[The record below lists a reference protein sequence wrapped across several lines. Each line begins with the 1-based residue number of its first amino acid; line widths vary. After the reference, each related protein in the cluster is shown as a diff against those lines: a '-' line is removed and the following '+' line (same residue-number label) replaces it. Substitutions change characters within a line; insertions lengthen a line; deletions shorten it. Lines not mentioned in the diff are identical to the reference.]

1 MIALAGDMRL
11 LSDYFVARWRG
22 RLINIHP
29 SLLPKYKG
37 LDTHARAIAAAS
49 LANSGGGLLVVGVS
63 ANPAGTVTSVGGV
76 DLAETDLLAAGDDL
90 GPNGRYL
97 IGARTVDAGGKRVGL
112 LAVAESAAPPVLVE
126 TSGAIYC
133 RSDAGLV
140 QVRTRLELDQLLEK
154 ERALR
159 QRAER
164 HVEGMLDRLAFGH
177 FNYMTVAVVASSRV
191 LTDLPYRWA
200 SEHQADLLALDFAKT
215 CGFSAS
221 DVEVRAGEIE
231 LSLSDDVT
239 GIVRVARNGCVAVGE
254 RRKRPA
260 QDLFL
265 APADL
270 SRRLNDMALA
280 AAALFQTAH
289 AGPILGALFLEGVRD
304 LRLPVAGG
312 TTAPAGK
319 DLVRHFLPERCLEGA
334 GERGAFCEDVLR
346 AAGDIFGAD
355 LVNGEAQPEASPTQV
370 TNPQPQIWHGLT
382 KRTER
387 RIAGLRGHGST

>member
-1 MIALAGDMRL
+1 MSIATKDLEQITGEDVAALAGGATDPQHI
-11 LSDYFVARWRG
+11 AT
-22 RLINIHP
+22 
-29 SLLPKYKG
+29 LP
-37 LDTHARAIAAAS
+37 AWNRAEAAVEAAS
-49 LANSGGGLLVVGVS
+49 LANSGGGLLVVSDSVS
-63 ANPAGTVTSVGGV
+63 EA
-76 DLAETDLLAAGDDL
+76 DLLAVADDL

-97 IGARTVDAGGKRVGL
+97 MQARIVDAGGKRIGL

-126 TSGAIYC
+126 TTGAIYA
-133 RSDAGLV
+133 RSAAGLV
-140 QVRTRLELDQLLEK
+140 QVRSRLELDQLLAK
-154 ERALR
+154 ERMLR

-200 SEHQADLLALDFAKT
+200 SERQADLLALDFAKSM
-215 CGFSAS
+215 GFAAGN
-221 DVEVRAGEIE
+221 VEVRAGEIE
-231 LSLSDDVT
+231 ISLSDDVT

-270 SRRLNDMALA
+270 SKRLTEMAMA

-312 TTAPAGK
+312 TTAPVAK
-319 DLVRHFLPERCLEGA
+319 DLLREYLPEHYLEGA
-334 GERGAFCEDVLR
+334 SEREAFCRDVLG
-346 AAGDIFGAD
+346 AAGEVFGAD
-355 LVNGEAQPEASPTQV
+355 LVRGQAQPESSPTRV
-370 TNPQPQIWHGLT
+370 ANPQPQIWHGLT

>member
-1 MIALAGDMRL
+1 MSIATKGLGQISGEDVAALAGAAPDPQHIATLAAWDKAEATR
-11 LSDYFVARWRG
+11 
-22 RLINIHP
+22 
-29 SLLPKYKG
+29 
-37 LDTHARAIAAAS
+37 AAAS
-49 LANSGGGLLVVGVS
+49 LANSGGGLVVVNADVS
-63 ANPAGTVTSVGGV
+63 EA
-76 DLAETDLLAAGDDL
+76 DLLGVADDL
-90 GPNGRYL
+90 GPYGRYL
-97 IGARTVDAGGKRVGL
+97 VQARTVDAGGKRVGL
-112 LAVAESAAPPVLVE
+112 LSVAESAAPPVLVE
-126 TSGAIYC
+126 TTGAIYV
-133 RSDAGLV
+133 RSASGV
-140 QVRTRLELDQLLEK
+140 SQVRTRLELDQLLAK
-154 ERALR
+154 ERMAR

-200 SEHQADLLALDFAKT
+200 SEHQADLLALDFAKS

-221 DVEVRAGEIE
+221 NVEVRAGEIE
-231 LSLSDDVT
+231 VSLSDDVT

-270 SRRLNDMALA
+270 SRRLTEMAMA

-289 AGPILGALFLEGVRD
+289 AGPIAGALFLEGVRD

-312 TTAPAGK
+312 TTAPTAK
-319 DLVRHFLPERCLEGA
+319 DLVRQFLPERHLEGA
-334 GERGAFCEDVLR
+334 DEREAFCQDVLR
-346 AAGDIFGAD
+346 AAGEVFGAD
-355 LVNGEAQPEASPTQV
+355 LVKGEAQPESSLTRVANPGPQV
-370 TNPQPQIWHGLT
+370 WHGLT